1 MEIIG
6 IVIGVVLFLFWLQWL
21 LSLPGQAKKKS
32 GGPPRT

>member
-21 LSLPGQAKKKS
+21 LSLPGQAKKK
-32 GGPPRT
+32 PK